1 MPAMSQPRAYWRL
14 CSTCRKELP
23 FQEIYWVCSVSTCN
37 RKKMPLT
44 FCSVACWDAHLPT
57 MRHRDA
63 WTEERRAPTRAKWEA
78 EVAAGSDSR
87 MPRRPV
93 MERTATAPPP
103 GRRVMERAVSAA
115 PAPSPPAAT
124 MEPRDGPEIRLSDDD
139 LPREVLIVT
148 SRLKQYIKARSG
160 MKTSE
165 SVLMVLSDMVRERCD
180 AAIRQAARAE
190 RKTVMDRDF

>member
-1 MPAMSQPRAYWRL
+1 MSEIRDYWRL
-14 CSTCRKELP
+14 CSTCRKQLP
-23 FQEIYWVCSVSTCN
+23 FGEIYWVCSVSTCN

-63 WTEERRAPTRAKWEA
+63 WTEERRAPSRAKWEA
-78 EVAAGSDSR
+78 EVAAGGDSR
-87 MPRRPV
+87 MPRRSA
-93 MERTATAPPP
+93 MERTAAAPPPRRVVSTAPPP
-103 GRRVMERAVSAA
+103 TSATA
-115 PAPSPPAAT
+115 ET
-124 MEPRDGPEIRLSDDD
+124 GDGPEIRLSEDE
-139 LPREVLIVT
+139 LPREVLIVA
-148 SRLKQYIKARSG
+148 SRLKQYIRARSG

-165 SVLMVLSDMVRERCD
+165 TVLMVLSDMVRKQCD